1 MSEQLLEVSGLS
13 RSFGG
18 IAATSDVSLKIARG
32 EIHAVI
38 GPNGAGKTTLVALL
52 AGELAAD
59 SGTIRF
65 REDDI
70 TLDATPARARRGLA
84 RTFQVTSIFSEFSA
98 LENVALAGQ
107 AHTGHSFRFWKPAAE
122 DAALRQGALEAL
134 QKVGLGDASERNAG
148 EMSHGEHRLLEMAMA
163 LATNPVMLLLDE
175 PAAGLGPEETTA
187 MVELLQ
193 ELKQGKGVLLV
204 EHDMDVVFAIADRIT
219 VMVSGK
225 TIATGSPT
233 EIRNDDRVR
242 KAYLGEEG

>member
-1 MSEQLLEVSGLS
+1 MSEPLLEVFGLS

-84 RTFQVTSIFSEFSA
+84 RTFQVTSIFSEFSIIDFPFTFMSLIFA
-98 LENVALAGQ
+98 V
-107 AHTGHSFRFWKPAAE
+107 SIIF
-122 DAALRQGALEAL
+122 
-134 QKVGLGDASERNAG
+134 SEILIN
-148 EMSHGEHRLLEMAMA
+148 SLL
-163 LATNPVMLLLDE
+163 TN
-175 PAAGLGPEETTA
+175 
-187 MVELLQ
+187 
-193 ELKQGKGVLLV
+193 
-204 EHDMDVVFAIADRIT
+204 I
-219 VMVSGK
+219 S
-225 TIATGSPT
+225 
-233 EIRNDDRVR
+233 
-242 KAYLGEEG
+242 

>member
-65 REDDI
+65 REGDI

-98 LENVALAGQ
+98 LENVALAAQ
-107 AHTGHSFRFWKPAAE
+107 AHTVTRLDSGNQRRKMPRFAKARWRPCKRLALGMHQNATLARCPTANIVYWKW
-122 DAALRQGALEAL
+122 LW
-134 QKVGLGDASERNAG
+134 
-148 EMSHGEHRLLEMAMA
+148 HWRLIL
-163 LATNPVMLLLDE
+163 
-175 PAAGLGPEETTA
+175 
-187 MVELLQ
+187 
-193 ELKQGKGVLLV
+193 
-204 EHDMDVVFAIADRIT
+204 
-219 VMVSGK
+219 
-225 TIATGSPT
+225 
-233 EIRNDDRVR
+233 
-242 KAYLGEEG
+242 